1 MRRVGSP
8 VTQIPKPSCL
18 QKGCLVLVVA
28 LQPDQQKALTSHN
41 YFTAKAKTEPPNGSV
56 KPRRSRAD
64 SSCITARKV
73 RSTGFGNSTA
83 SLPCL
88 VRVNI
93 RRNTISGNKNVF
105 QYVVFTLL
113 NPAARKS
120 SCTPVLV

>member
-8 VTQIPKPSCL
+8 VAQIPKPLCL
-18 QKGCLVLVVA
+18 QKSCLALAVA
-28 LQPDQQKALTSHN
+28 FQPGQQKASDN
-41 YFTAKAKTEPPNGSV
+41 YFTARAKTEPPNGSV